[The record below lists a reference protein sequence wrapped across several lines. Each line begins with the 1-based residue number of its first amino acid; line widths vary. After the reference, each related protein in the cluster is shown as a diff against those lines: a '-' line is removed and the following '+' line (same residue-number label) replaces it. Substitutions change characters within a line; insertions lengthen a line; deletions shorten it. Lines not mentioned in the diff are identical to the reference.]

1 MRKQLLQ
8 KGRPLQ
14 KPEPSFW
21 ILLGILAFSFFLNFW
36 NISQNGTCNEYYAAC
51 VKSMTQSWH
60 NFFFVSFDPAGM
72 VSVDKPPVG
81 LWMQALSCKVF
92 GYSGWAMLLPQAL
105 SGTLSCLLI
114 YLLTAKYFS
123 KPTGLA
129 AALIFAVT
137 PAVVLVSRNSTMDM
151 QLIFWLLLAVWFLMK
166 SIDTGKW
173 RWLIVCGVLIGVG
186 FNVKMLQAYL
196 IVPAV
201 VATYLIFAKGKVWKR
216 FAAGL
221 LAAVVMIGVSF
232 AWIAAVDLTPASKRP
247 YVDST
252 NGNSAMELVFG
263 HNGVE
268 RLVGQGGS
276 MGGNFGGKGNTE
288 MLSGEAPTG
297 TPPQMNGQTT
307 SGSDAT
313 TKATDKSSEST
324 TSAAGNTVS
333 VSSSSNITSSKN
345 TASTAGTSSASTSN
359 DIRRGKDGNFGSM
372 QQNGSDGKQGGGGG
386 MNGIG
391 TASPFRLWND
401 SLYGQACWL
410 LLFAIAS
417 CVLCLRKKA
426 LKEKNP
432 GQRSLVFW
440 GMWLLVAGGFF
451 SFAGFFHAYYLC
463 MLAPPIAVL
472 SGVGLV
478 ELFRF
483 FAKHRQTVK
492 TLPENTA
499 IPLPETTNSETL
511 QTSSAQA
518 DTPAE
523 VKKAKIKFKNVRPWL
538 LLAAFFANIAISFV
552 YVLNYPTVSGWL
564 APLILVPCAAGIAL
578 LAVYLR
584 SSKQVMFRIAA
595 VLLAV
600 SLLAGSA
607 YWAWTPVQTPPNAT
621 IPTAGPNSSEKG
633 GMGGQMPGNMQ
644 GGSGN
649 GMNGQVPNA
658 NTASG
663 STNGSTNGQAPDN
676 GQAPNGSTASG
687 STNGSTNGQAPDN
700 GQAPNGSTASG
711 STNRQQGGFD
721 SSTAPSGGGQ
731 GGSADS
737 GLETYLKKHYTEGSF
752 LLTSCRASSVA
763 QMIIDTGLPC
773 YAYGGFLGSDNSL
786 TVDKLKELVAEG
798 KVTYFLLSEQGGAN
812 SSSGLTSYVEQ
823 NATKI
828 DSSEY
833 SSSSTSGHSEG
844 TLYLFS
850 K

>member
-1 MRKQLLQ
+1 MRKNLLQ

-14 KPEPSFW
+14 KLEPSFW

-36 NISQNGTCNEYYAAC
+36 NINQNGTCNEYYAAC

-81 LWMQALSCKVF
+81 LWMQALSCKIF

-123 KPTGLA
+123 KPAGLA

-173 RWLIVCGVLIGVG
+173 RWLIVCGVLIGIG

-232 AWIAAVDLTPASKRP
+232 AWIAAVDLTPASQRP

-252 NGNSAMELVFG
+252 SGNSALELVFG

-276 MGGNFGGKGNTE
+276 MGGNFGGGKGN
-288 MLSGEAPTG
+288 MKMPSGEAPTG
-297 TPPQMNGQTT
+297 IPPQMNGQTV

-324 TSAAGNTVS
+324 TSAAGNTVLA
-333 VSSSSNITSSKN
+333 SSSSTIASSKN
-345 TASTAGTSSASTSN
+345 TASTAGTSSANSSN
-359 DIRRGKDGNFGSM
+359 DAHQGKDRNFGGM
-372 QQNGSDGKQGGGGG
+372 QGGG

-483 FAKHRQTVK
+483 FAKHRKTVK

-499 IPLPETTNSETL
+499 IPLPETTNFETL

-518 DTPAE
+518 DAPAE
-523 VKKAKIKFKNVRPWL
+523 VEKPKIKFKNVRPWL
-538 LLAAFFANIAISFV
+538 LLAAFFANMIISFV

-578 LAVYLR
+578 LAVYLH
-584 SSKQVMFRIAA
+584 SSKPVMLRIAA

-607 YWAWTPVQTPPNAT
+607 YWAWTPVQTAPNST

-633 GMGGQMPGNMQ
+633 GMGGQMSGNMQ
-644 GGSGN
+644 GGSGD
-649 GMNGQVPNA
+649 GI
-658 NTASG
+658 
-663 STNGSTNGQAPDN
+663 N
-676 GQAPNGSTASG
+676 GQAPNANTASG

-812 SSSGLTSYVEQ
+812 SSSDLTAYVEQ
-823 NATKI
+823 NAAKI

-833 SSSSTSGHSEG
+833 SSNSTGGHSEG